1 MMKYL
6 QVLVLKYE
14 LNNIQRS
21 RDEVRRDS
29 EDSESE
35 LAVESV
41 EEKK

>member
-1 MMKYL
+1 MMKDP
-6 QVLVLKYE
+6 QVFFLKYE
-14 LNNIQRS
+14 LHYLQRS

>member
-1 MMKYL
+1 MKDL

-14 LNNIQRS
+14 LNYSQRS

>member
-1 MMKYL
+1 MKYL

-14 LNNIQRS
+14 LNYLQRS